1 MITNSSSS
9 TLGKLSSDDQ
19 LYENL
24 RLSLN
29 QIKTFF
35 GDIQQGKGTL
45 GRLAND
51 EQLYQNLNEVSAEVI
66 KLIYDFRQ
74 NPKEFLTIKL
84 EIF

>member
-1 MITNSSSS
+1 M
-9 TLGKLSSDDQ
+9 D
-19 LYENL
+19 
-24 RLSLN
+24 
-29 QIKTFF
+29 
-35 GDIQQGKGTL
+35 DIQQGKGTL

-66 KLIYDFRQ
+66 KLLYDFRQ